1 MKKRSVTAV
10 VNTEASRVQKQLSE
24 LREKLHASFDA
35 IEIVEVKKAKDLK
48 RHSRAAIEKNPDV
61 LLIVGGDGTILSL
74 LKEAD
79 DLGYKKPIGII
90 PLGTSNYLARN
101 MGFDL
106 SVDDAI
112 NRVKEGKTT
121 ELYLPEANS
130 NYFTLMLTIGLT
142 TAVSENIEVKFKQ
155 RFGQFAYVFEAFRQ
169 LAKKDAFTYEVT
181 VDGDKTY
188 KGITHQI
195 VVANADLNT
204 QLQVVPG
211 SKMDEQWLRLSIY
224 EDNDSKLRLLFML
237 IGYIATLG
245 RYKKGLRSIKAK
257 TIEIK
262 TTPKQSS
269 AVDGEL
275 VTSTPLSVKI
285 RDTSVTLYT

>member
-1 MKKRSVTAV
+1 MKKSNAV
-10 VNTEASRVQKQLSE
+10 AIVNVQASRVQKQLRE
-24 LREKLHASFDA
+24 LRDTLTEAFEA
-35 IEIVEVKKAKDLK
+35 IDIVEVEDAKKLK
-48 RHSRAAIEKNPDV
+48 KFARESIKKNPDT
-61 LLIVGGDGTILSL
+61 LLVVGGDGTILTI

-79 DLGYKKPIGII
+79 DLDYKKPIGII

-106 SVDDAI
+106 SIKDAI
-112 NRVKEGKTT
+112 ERVKKGKTT
-121 ELYLPEANS
+121 ELYLPEANG

-169 LAKKDAFTYEVT
+169 LTKKDAFTYEVT
-181 VDGDKTY
+181 VDGEKTY

-211 SKMDEQWLRLSIY
+211 SKMNEQWLRLSIY

-237 IGYIATLG
+237 IGYVFTLG

-257 TIEIK
+257 TIDIK
-262 TTPKQSS
+262 TTPTQSS
-269 AVDGEL
+269 AVDGEP

-285 RDTSVTLYT
+285 HDTSVRLYT